1 MYQVLGV
8 KHKNYKNM
16 VELAIEKTVEFVL
29 NKLVEMGHNIDE
41 FKYSKEDI
49 QRIKDEVYEE
59 IDTFEYQCE
68 TQERIDAIAD
78 GIYD

>member
-1 MYQVLGV
+1 
-8 KHKNYKNM
+8 
-16 VELAIEKTVEFVL
+16 
-29 NKLVEMGHNIDE
+29 MGHNIDE
-41 FKYSKEDI
+41 FKYSKKDI